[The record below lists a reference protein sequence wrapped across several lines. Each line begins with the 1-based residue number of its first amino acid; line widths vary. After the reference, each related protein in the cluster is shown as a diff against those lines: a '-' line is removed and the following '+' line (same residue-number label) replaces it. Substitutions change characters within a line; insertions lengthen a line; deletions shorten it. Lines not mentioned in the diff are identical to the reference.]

1 MLRFLP
7 LAAFVT
13 VWQNDDM
20 KPYVN
25 TTIASSPAL
34 RTQAELGRLRTHT
47 YSFPALESLT
57 ANLYGPDH
65 FYNRLL
71 TSAAFWRQPQ
81 TDWVLIF
88 QSDTVVCRAAPL
100 DLLLRYPYLG
110 GPSGFVGSDA
120 WVARRSPLGM
130 DSPELKH
137 DVNLPEE
144 PRSGFAPVDMHMN
157 GGLSIHNVT
166 WSLGCIERYHDAFK
180 FVEDDLWNHCR
191 AEQGVQVVER
201 DMYAF
206 ASDNGLTGC
215 FSAPPATGGTGASQ
229 RVCPWGLH
237 KPWNRAR
244 SVQALAEMERSCPGL
259 DSLKSQQQIV
269 ACYDGYEYTY
279 LHSRFPLTQLVFIV
293 LLAVGATA
301 CFVWDA
307 RRRRHNHA
315 HAWGRKGRA
324 VQRNEPVESEMEGEE
339 ETAADSFVERQ

>member
-1 MLRFLP
+1 MCISFLLKSIQPHTHTRARSPTHACSEHTLLCFPPLPPSPTMEIASGTLSAVTVDTRCHAGLSIAVTSMLRFLP

-34 RTQAELGRLRTHT
+34 RAQAELGRLRTHT

-57 ANLYGPDH
+57 TNLYGPDH

-88 QSDTVVCRAAPL
+88 QSDTIVCRAAPL

-130 DSPELKH
+130 DSPGLKH

-191 AEQGVQVVER
+191 FEQGVQVAER

-215 FSAPPATGGTGASQ
+215 FTAPLATGGTGASQ
-229 RVCPWGLH
+229 RVCPWGA
-237 KPWNRAR
+237 N
-244 SVQALAEMERSCPGL
+244 S
-259 DSLKSQQQIV
+259 
-269 ACYDGYEYTY
+269 
-279 LHSRFPLTQLVFIV
+279 
-293 LLAVGATA
+293 
-301 CFVWDA
+301 
-307 RRRRHNHA
+307 
-315 HAWGRKGRA
+315 
-324 VQRNEPVESEMEGEE
+324 
-339 ETAADSFVERQ
+339 